1 MLCDEV
7 IQEKGSRNKCA
18 MTNFGT
24 FYQPHVI
31 AEGEAC
37 PRSMDCFANARN
49 DGKYLLS
56 TPLPKI
62 RPQNDKKKA
71 AFTLAEVLITLGII
85 GIVAAMTLPTLIQ
98 ANKNKE
104 IEAKLKKFYSAM
116 NQAIML
122 SESENGDYKYWTGT
136 YKSAGVENFLDK
148 YIKPYLIALKITRFD
163 SYGGDNVMYYFSD
176 GSAFGCKDGGTQ
188 LDVYYFP
195 NAKNFN
201 KENFAQI
208 MEDGTLVRTDSGVT
222 YFAFMFVNPDN
233 APRRLQNK
241 KFEPYQKYLYT
252 LSESAFKQGS
262 FGCTNAGLRGYC
274 TVWIQYNGWTIPENY
289 PFKVK

>member
-1 MLCDEV
+1 MPICHCGGSGVLQGLVRRFYKAVIQRCAAPKKCLRHDIIARFRFTRRHCEAGFSVGGRGTKCPSPQVGAGRYSGNNPNNPMLCYEV

-49 DGKYLLS
+49 DGS
-56 TPLPKI
+56 CH
-62 RPQNDKKKA
+62 
-71 AFTLAEVLITLGII
+71 
-85 GIVAAMTLPTLIQ
+85 
-98 ANKNKE
+98 
-104 IEAKLKKFYSAM
+104 S
-116 NQAIML
+116 
-122 SESENGDYKYWTGT
+122 
-136 YKSAGVENFLDK
+136 
-148 YIKPYLIALKITRFD
+148 
-163 SYGGDNVMYYFSD
+163 
-176 GSAFGCKDGGTQ
+176 
-188 LDVYYFP
+188 
-195 NAKNFN
+195 
-201 KENFAQI
+201 
-208 MEDGTLVRTDSGVT
+208 EDGTLVRTDSGVT

>member
-1 MLCDEV
+1 MRNTEEVPEALHYNAALCGTQLYNND
-7 IQEKGSRNKCA
+7 KKKRF
-18 MTNFGT
+18 FG
-24 FYQPHVI
+24 FH
-31 AEGEAC
+31 
-37 PRSMDCFANARN
+37 
-49 DGKYLLS
+49 
-56 TPLPKI
+56 
-62 RPQNDKKKA
+62 PQDDKKKA

-208 MEDGTLVRTDSGVT
+208 IEDGTLVRTDSGVT

-274 TVWIQYNGWTIPENY
+274 TVWIQYNGWTILENY